1 MRADETERHLVAD
14 QLLAA
19 MASIRRTSRRRA
31 WRPAELFSLT
41 WSQLELVRLV
51 RRQPGVSV
59 AEAAS
64 ELRLAPNTVSTLVRQ
79 LTDLGLLSRCADA
92 SDRRVARLN
101 LSADIRRKVDAWRD
115 RRLEALTSAMGQ
127 LSVREKRCL
136 EEAVKVLG
144 CLAEY
149 LDAEEQPISG
159 ENVSG
164 HESASRR
171 LVGTSR

>member
-1 MRADETERHLVAD
+1 LVAD

-19 MASIRRTSRRRA
+19 MASLRRTSRRRA
-31 WRPAELFSLT
+31 RRPAELFSLT

-79 LTDLGLLSRCADA
+79 LIDLELLSRRADV
-92 SDRRVARLN
+92 SDRRVARLD

-115 RRLEALTSAMGQ
+115 RRLEVLTSAMSQ

-144 CLAEY
+144 RLAEH
-149 LDAEEQPISG
+149 LDAEEQPING
-159 ENVSG
+159 EIASR
-164 HESASRR
+164 HESAGRR
-171 LVGTSR
+171 LVGTIR